1 METPV
6 AYVKI
11 EDMTDHLVR
20 KCPICG
26 VKMHVVKYSYYDN
39 KEFTGREVMT
49 PLFAKACYACGTQ
62 LQTHDRIEG
71 VT

>member
-1 METPV
+1 MQKPV
-6 AYVKI
+6 AHVQI
-11 EDMTDHLVR
+11 TDMTDHLVR

-26 VKMHVVKYSYYDN
+26 VRMHVVMYSYYDN